1 MMMLELRAQCQL
13 GLRGGRHVL
22 KSILGGVCMV
32 GLKGILL
39 LRRSRRPES
48 GGLTARIRLGRLISI
63 LLWEREEWMDKS

>member
-1 MMMLELRAQCQL
+1 MPVKS
-13 GLRGGRHVL
+13 GGGRHVL
-22 KSILGGVCMV
+22 KLILGGVCMV

-63 LLWEREEWMDKS
+63 LLWGERSGWIRVEKLSG

>member
-1 MMMLELRAQCQL
+1 
-13 GLRGGRHVL
+13 
-22 KSILGGVCMV
+22 MV

-63 LLWEREEWMDKS
+63 LLWGERSGWIRVEKLSG

>member
-1 MMMLELRAQCQL
+1 MMLELRARCQL
-13 GLRGGRHVL
+13 GLGGPSCVKVDIRRG
-22 KSILGGVCMV
+22 MV